1 EQVAAAL
8 KGCRRP
14 KLVALIHAETS
25 TGAWQPLE
33 DAVRL
38 AHDHGALFLA
48 DCVTSLGGV
57 PVEIDGWGI
66 DAAYSGTQKCL
77 SCPPGLSPI
86 TFGPRAVEALR
97 RRKTP
102 VQSWYLD
109 LTLLERYW
117 GEERV
122 YHHTAPISMN
132 YALREALRLVAEEG
146 LAARFARHR
155 ANHEALAAGLAS
167 LGLAFASEE
176 GHRLPMLNAVTVP
189 DGMDEARVR
198 RRLLDA
204 HGIEIG
210 GGLGPMKGRVWR
222 IGLMGE
228 SSRRAHV
235 LLLLSALED
244 ALRAEGHRVAG
255 GAPPGARSS
264 AGSSRRF
271 ACASRC
277 WSPPTTSPSSPR
289 GSNPTRRFAIR
300 SSGARPIWST
310 STRTRSIPRAAAAA
324 SPDASTAG
332 GSSRTRRAPRSMP
345 ARSPAAAWSSPGP
358 TTRLRSSCCTCRG
371 RAVSGWRMGASSACA
386 TPGRM
391 ADHTG
396 ASRRRSSRAVPC

>member
-1 EQVAAAL
+1 MTTVPGAFAPPARVLLGPGPSDVHPRVLAALAAPLVGHLDPVFVAMMEEVKSLLRFVFATENALTIPISGTGSAGMEACVVNLVEPGDEVVVGVNGVFGTRLAEVATRAGATVTRVEAPWGRVVRAEQVEAAL
-8 KGCRRP
+8 RNCRQP

-33 DAVRL
+33 DAARL

-48 DCVTSLGGV
+48 DCVTSLAGA
-57 PVEIDGWGI
+57 PVEIDRWGI

-132 YALREALRLVAEEG
+132 YALRVALRLVAEEG
-146 LAARFARHR
+146 LATRFARHR

-244 ALRAEGHRVAG
+244 ALRAEGRRV
-255 GAPPGARSS
+255 S
-264 AGSSRRF
+264 AG
-271 ACASRC
+271 AAL
-277 WSPPTTSPSSPR
+277 
-289 GSNPTRRFAIR
+289 
-300 SSGARPIWST
+300 
-310 STRTRSIPRAAAAA
+310 AAAQAA
-324 SPDASTAG
+324 Y
-332 GSSRTRRAPRSMP
+332 
-345 ARSPAAAWSSPGP
+345 AA
-358 TTRLRSSCCTCRG
+358 
-371 RAVSGWRMGASSACA
+371 
-386 TPGRM
+386 
-391 ADHTG
+391 
-396 ASRRRSSRAVPC
+396 